1 MKQRWEA
8 GGKAKEEK
16 RDKRRRGDWRQKGEK
31 KDGVL
36 QAQRVAADEKCTIIS
51 FLLAAPPPGPPPHLA
66 PPLSRKWIIGAL
78 LQGPFPSSRTATS
91 TAVVLVLVVVIVVVV
106 VPSERRTFD
115 DRGRGAWHGAANSG
129 QFNPDSRSA
138 VPGTENETPRPRK
151 TRFDSRRGK
160 GFETLLP
167 RYCAS
172 MNRDPW
178 ATKVSTRFFIREI
191 TIPKKNWNIFS

>member
-1 MKQRWEA
+1 M
-8 GGKAKEEK
+8 
-16 RDKRRRGDWRQKGEK
+16 
-31 KDGVL
+31 

-51 FLLAAPPPGPPPHLA
+51 FLVAAPPPGPPPHLA
-66 PPLSRKWIIGAL
+66 PPLPRKRIIGAL

-91 TAVVLVLVVVIVVVV
+91 TAAAVVVVVVV
-106 VPSERRTFD
+106 VPPERRTFD

-160 GFETLLP
+160 GFETELLP

-178 ATKVSTRFFIREI
+178 ATKLSTIGFYPRNNYLL
-191 TIPKKNWNIFS
+191 KNWNIFLRNFQPR